1 MRIQVNGKGIEVSP
15 YLADVVSKRVKKL
28 ERYFNGD
35 TEVQVMLS
43 MFRGRHVAEI
53 TIPFGGVVFRSEE
66 ATGDIYASIDNSCNK
81 IERQVEK
88 YRTRFEKRNHEATIR
103 TQPIIMND
111 EYKDQELP
119 KIVKTKRFAVK
130 PMSFD
135 EAILQMELL
144 GHEFFVFT
152 NADSNQVNVLYKR
165 HDGNLGLIE
174 PEYI

>member
-1 MRIQVNGKGIEVSP
+1 MRIQVNGKGMEVSP
-15 YLADVVSKRVKKL
+15 YVADVVTKRVKKL
-28 ERYFNGD
+28 ERYFNAD
-35 TEVQVMLS
+35 SEVQVMLS

-53 TIPFGGVVFRSEE
+53 TIPFGGVVFRAEE

-103 TQPIIMND
+103 TQQVIKEPGD
-111 EYKDQELP
+111 KEQEIP
-119 KIVKTKRFAVK
+119 KIVKTKKFAVK
-130 PMSFD
+130 PMSCD
-135 EAILQMELL
+135 EAIMQMDLL
-144 GHEFFVFT
+144 GHQFFVFT

-165 HDGNLGLIE
+165 LDGNLGLIE